1 MNMRRVCLALATV
14 LLIAGSAA
22 AQKAGGELRV
32 YAEDSPASMS
42 IHEEATPVVVQYVM
56 GVFNNLV
63 MYDQHIAQNSLK
75 DIVPDLADSWSWSA
89 DGKDLTFK
97 LHHGVKWHDG
107 QPFTAADVVCT
118 WNTLLGKSEQK
129 LRANPRKSW
138 YWNLQSVTADAEDA
152 ATFHLGQPQ
161 PAFIALLASGWSP
174 VYPCHLPAA
183 QMRQHPI
190 GTGPF
195 KFVEYKPNEHV
206 KVVRNPDY
214 WKPGWPYLDGIDF
227 TIIKNRSTAI
237 LAFVAGQFDMTFPF
251 LMTVQLEKELKSQM
265 PTAQCTLAPVNSSV
279 NLITNRDKPPFDNAD
294 LRRAMALTLDRK
306 SFIDILAEG
315 QGFIGGAML
324 PAPIGIWGMP
334 DEMLKTIPGYDP
346 DIAKNRAAA
355 REIMT
360 KLGHGPDKHLPVKV
374 STRNL
379 SVFRDPAVVFLD
391 QLKEIWIDAELEVIE
406 TANWFPKIVRKDY
419 AVGLNLTASGVDD
432 PDQQFFENYGCG
444 SERNYTGYCN
454 KEIETLFGEQSQMA
468 DQEARKKLVWDID
481 KKLQEDGA
489 RPIVYHWQ
497 GATCWRP
504 EVKGVVVTVNSAA
517 NGWRWEDV
525 WIDR

>member
-1 MNMRRVCLALATV
+1 
-14 LLIAGSAA
+14 
-22 AQKAGGELRV
+22 
-32 YAEDSPASMS
+32 
-42 IHEEATPVVVQYVM
+42 M

-214 WKPGWPYLDGIDF
+214 WKPGCQ
-227 TIIKNRSTAI
+227 NR
-237 LAFVAGQFDMTFPF
+237 V
-251 LMTVQLEKELKSQM
+251 
-265 PTAQCTLAPVNSSV
+265 
-279 NLITNRDKPPFDNAD
+279 
-294 LRRAMALTLDRK
+294 
-306 SFIDILAEG
+306 
-315 QGFIGGAML
+315 
-324 PAPIGIWGMP
+324 
-334 DEMLKTIPGYDP
+334 
-346 DIAKNRAAA
+346 
-355 REIMT
+355 
-360 KLGHGPDKHLPVKV
+360 
-374 STRNL
+374 
-379 SVFRDPAVVFLD
+379 RDP
-391 QLKEIWIDAELEVIE
+391 
-406 TANWFPKIVRKDY
+406 
-419 AVGLNLTASGVDD
+419 
-432 PDQQFFENYGCG
+432 GC
-444 SERNYTGYCN
+444 SSRRIRISIYY
-454 KEIETLFGEQSQMA
+454 
-468 DQEARKKLVWDID
+468 
-481 KKLQEDGA
+481 
-489 RPIVYHWQ
+489 
-497 GATCWRP
+497 
-504 EVKGVVVTVNSAA
+504 
-517 NGWRWEDV
+517 
-525 WIDR
+525 

>member
-1 MNMRRVCLALATV
+1 MQRSPWHRRLRCDHTSRWEPGYCVGGVQTASRLRNRRSRAIIAHGSACRGTLIWCWWGGQAQSRLLFSPGGPEGPRASTGGSGEEMTMRRVCLALATV
-14 LLIAGSAA
+14 LLIAGPAA

-63 MYDQHIAQNSLK
+63 MYDQHIPQNSLK

-227 TIIKNRSTAI
+227 TIIKNRSTAM
-237 LAFVAGQFDMTFPF
+237 LAFAAGQFDMTFPF

-279 NLITNRDKPPFDNAD
+279 TLITNRDKPPFDNAD

-334 DEMLKTIPGYDP
+334 DEMRKTIP
-346 DIAKNRAAA
+346 
-355 REIMT
+355 
-360 KLGHGPDKHLPVKV
+360 
-374 STRNL
+374 
-379 SVFRDPAVVFLD
+379 
-391 QLKEIWIDAELEVIE
+391 
-406 TANWFPKIVRKDY
+406 
-419 AVGLNLTASGVDD
+419 
-432 PDQQFFENYGCG
+432 
-444 SERNYTGYCN
+444 
-454 KEIETLFGEQSQMA
+454 
-468 DQEARKKLVWDID
+468 
-481 KKLQEDGA
+481 
-489 RPIVYHWQ
+489 
-497 GATCWRP
+497 
-504 EVKGVVVTVNSAA
+504 
-517 NGWRWEDV
+517 
-525 WIDR
+525 